1 MVTDQETNKVYFS
14 TWLTKLKC
22 WQDIRMTLEQARVPY
37 GLLEGTQDY
46 WVRDFMPIQ
55 VTRNSYVQYVY
66 NPDYLHTS
74 PDYRTDGVA
83 CLERLCFPDSKV
95 VKTDIVL
102 DGGNVIKC
110 DDSVIMTNKVFL
122 ENRQWSK
129 AKVMDELERV
139 FGAEVIIIPWDH
151 HERYGHVDG
160 MVRYLGDGR
169 VLLTNYG
176 DFAPEFAKE
185 LVKTLSHKYDVTELS
200 YPLQKPSSYNWAY
213 INYLQ
218 VGKVVLMPKLDDPE
232 NDMAYEQLHNLF
244 PDASICRVGGI
255 KPFLRRGG
263 GLICVSWN
271 VCN

>member
-37 GLLEGTQDY
+37 RLLEGTQDY

-55 VTRNSYVQYVY
+55 VTRNSYVQYIY

-74 PDYRTDGVA
+74 TDYRTDGVV
-83 CLERLCFPDSKV
+83 CFDRLCFPDSKI

-110 DDSVIMTNKVFL
+110 GDSVIMTDKVFF
-122 ENRQWSK
+122 ENRERNK
-129 AKVMDELERV
+129 AKVMDELERA
-139 FGAEVIIIPWDH
+139 FGAEDVIIPWDR
-151 HERYGHVDG
+151 HERYGHADG

-169 VLLTNYG
+169 VLLSNYK
-176 DFAPEFAKE
+176 DFAPEFANE
-185 LVKTLSHKYDVTELS
+185 LVKTLSLKYDVTELS

-218 VGKVVLMPKLDDPE
+218 VGKVVLVPQLDDPE
-232 NDMAYEQLHNLF
+232 DDMVYEQLHNLF
-244 PDASICRVGGI
+244 PDFSICRVGGI
-255 KPFLRRGG
+255 KPLLRRGG
-263 GLICVSWN
+263 GLNCVSWN